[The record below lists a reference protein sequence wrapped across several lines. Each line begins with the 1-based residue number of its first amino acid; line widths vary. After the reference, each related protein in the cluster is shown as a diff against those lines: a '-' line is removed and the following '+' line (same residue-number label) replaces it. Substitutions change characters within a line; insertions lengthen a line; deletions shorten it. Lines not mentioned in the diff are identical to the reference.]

1 MMRRF
6 LVVLLPVLALS
17 TILLG
22 ESAGAL
28 QGDGEESIPG
38 VAIETLGR
46 SPVGEEGGDELVLL
60 RLTIES
66 SASVPASDGLGTAVV
81 LLEEGR
87 VGVELEGAA
96 GETSLTL
103 AGGNGTVPLTPGSET
118 ILAPGDAVSS
128 GEGTHLTLRNAG
140 DGEATLLYAVVT
152 AAGDTP
158 FAALAQDASGTF
170 SVETFAC
177 PEGMTLATLET
188 DACEP
193 LAEPLVQ
200 WSLAS
205 EEFAA
210 PLGADE
216 ATVSGATTTWE
227 GLPSGT
233 YFVDL
238 TAESFVPGYG
248 DYFIPSSNQ
257 VTRQDERTT
266 RIYLNAIESRGSI
279 NAYVF
284 PGDPTAP

>member
-1 MMRRF
+1 MRRRLF
-6 LVVLLPVLALS
+6 MLLLMLALS
-17 TILLG
+17 TALLG
-22 ESAGAL
+22 ERAYADQQSGELYPGVSVEALGRVPAGA
-28 QGDGEESIPG
+28 
-38 VAIETLGR
+38 T
-46 SPVGEEGGDELVLL
+46 GDELVML
-60 RLTIES
+60 RIKIEPG
-66 SASVPASDGLGTAVV
+66 ASIPASDGPRASVI

-87 VGVELEGAA
+87 VGISLQPTEAEVN
-96 GETSLTL
+96 LTL
-103 AGGNGTVPLTPGSET
+103 AGGNGTVPLTPGAET

-128 GEGTHLTLRNAG
+128 GERARLALRNAG
-140 DGEATLLYAVVT
+140 DGEAILL
-152 AAGDTP
+152 
-158 FAALAQDASGTF
+158 FAAVARAGEFDFATSSQDASGTF

-188 DACEP
+188 DACAP
-193 LAEPLVQ
+193 SAEPLVQ

-205 EEFAA
+205 EEFDA

-238 TAESFVPGYG
+238 TAEAFAPGYG

-266 RIYLNAIESRGSI
+266 RIYFDAMQSRGSI

-284 PGDPTAP
+284 AGDPTAP